1 MDDQRPRDSFIA
13 RLRVRHYEMD
23 ALGHVN
29 NAVYLHYLEDAGWQ
43 HSNHLGMTWER
54 YNELGGIFVLRRMEI
69 DYLRPAVAGD
79 PLEIATWVHE
89 MHGPRAVRKYQITHA
104 ETRQVLLRATGLW
117 AWIDRATERPRR
129 IPAAIFATFG
139 SPPTAGGEQEKT
151 DVDGRSADRDDSSD
165 G

>member
-1 MDDQRPRDSFIA
+1 MDDQPPRDCYIA

-54 YNELGGIFVLRRMEI
+54 YNELGGIFVLRRIEI

-129 IPAAIFATFG
+129 IPAAIFAIFG
-139 SPPTAGGEQEKT
+139 SPSHAGGEQEERYS
-151 DVDGRSADRDDSSD
+151 DGRSVDGGPSSD